1 VTRYRETTHGVELFE
16 RASGEY
22 EFSRSGVAAA
32 RKNCDGGGG
41 WNAAMKTAVF
51 SAPDKVGRNGMTF
64 EPDWAQQDM
73 DEHVG
78 ICSRNGCGR
87 ALTRVHDATGID
99 AEGRV
104 GPLWTC
110 KDHRIE
116 LWMKVSDGLV
126 APLEW
131 WPD

>member
-1 VTRYRETTHGVELFE
+1 
-16 RASGEY
+16 
-22 EFSRSGVAAA
+22 
-32 RKNCDGGGG
+32 
-41 WNAAMKTAVF
+41 
-51 SAPDKVGRNGMTF
+51 MTF

-73 DEHVG
+73 SEQVG
-78 ICSRNGCGR
+78 TCSRQGCGR
-87 ALTRVHDATGID
+87 ALTWVHNATGID
-99 AEGRV
+99 PEGRV

>member
-1 VTRYRETTHGVELFE
+1 MSAGSDHAQDTTARRGVCPQQ
-16 RASGEY
+16 G
-22 EFSRSGVAAA
+22 
-32 RKNCDGGGG
+32 CD
-41 WNAAMKTAVF
+41 
-51 SAPDKVGRNGMTF
+51 
-64 EPDWAQQDM
+64 
-73 DEHVG
+73 
-78 ICSRNGCGR
+78 R

-110 KDHRIE
+110 KEHRAE
-116 LWMKVSDGLV
+116 LWMSGAAGLV